1 MFAGNIGNAQDFP
14 TILAAAE
21 HLKSLTHIRWLI
33 VGDGRAANWVS
44 EEIIHRKLQDCVFMF
59 GRHPIERMPS
69 FFKHADVL
77 LVTLKD
83 EPIFSMTIPGKLQ
96 SYLAAGIPIVA
107 SLNGE
112 GAALINASKSG
123 LTCASGDH
131 AGLAEA
137 VLKLSKMTNEER
149 KLMGLNGLA
158 TSAREFDRDTLI
170 TQLEMLLRQLCGEVS
185 LSITPKINS

>member
-1 MFAGNIGNAQDFP
+1 
-14 TILAAAE
+14 
-21 HLKSLTHIRWLI
+21 
-33 VGDGRAANWVS
+33 
-44 EEIIHRKLQDCVFMF
+44 
-59 GRHPIERMPS
+59 
-69 FFKHADVL
+69 
-77 LVTLKD
+77 
-83 EPIFSMTIPGKLQ
+83 
-96 SYLAAGIPIVA
+96 
-107 SLNGE
+107 LNGE